1 MVLPLNRLRA
11 LAAVEVALAAVVV
24 LLDLAIPSVV
34 LVVLAAV
41 SLAVRQDRP
50 SSLGFHRLR
59 RPWRTT
65 GVVVVLTVAWTLL
78 EVGLVMPLLEHA
90 TGSQQD
96 MSAFADLEGDVGML
110 VVLLV
115 ASWTLAA
122 VVEETAFRGYL
133 LTRVTE
139 VVGTGTVAVVT
150 GVAVSSVLFGLIHTE
165 QGLVGVLLS
174 GLDAVY
180 FAVLRLRAGSVW
192 AAVLAHGTSNTIGIV
207 AVFLVGPV
215 TGLW

>member
-150 GVAVSSVLFGLIHTE
+150 GVAVSSALFGLIHTE

-174 GLDAVY
+174 GFDAVY